1 MKIVAPLTFK
11 QVCAI
16 KKVGRTALGG
26 AVGLY
31 LYIKPTGS
39 KFYVFRFKALD
50 GSRSEITIAP
60 FGTIDL
66 AEARK
71 RATEWKE
78 RLRNGENPSQVKR
91 AELKAKKKA
100 LLDAAIEAEKS
111 ARTFNYVSQL
121 WFDERLKSGFWAKNE
136 VGAAHT
142 MRFLTKYI
150 RPFIGQIPVADI
162 NVHDVFKVLKPIYQS
177 MPNTAKK
184 SLTVMSSVWKWSKAR
199 DWTSGENPADI
210 KGSLGV
216 LLEPYK
222 NSRVK
227 GKNHPALDP
236 LDIPDFFVAL
246 RGLETNAARLTEFLI
261 LTATRSKMAR
271 LLKWSD
277 IDFTN
282 KTATI
287 GESSLKTKGKGA
299 HTIFLSYQAIDL
311 LKLMPKQSEY
321 VFFSRN
327 GGPFSDAAPGKVLK
341 QLHKIATSSGQ
352 DGWLDKKQTKE
363 LGRPIVATAHGTARA
378 TFDTWCRTGDN
389 RKIFDDDAVELC
401 LAHNL
406 RDDYNGAYNRAT
418 LEPERRYIM
427 QAWADYCYSKC
438 DK

>member
-1 MKIVAPLTFK
+1 MKIVSPLTYK

-78 RLRNGENPSQVKR
+78 RLRNGENPAQVKR
-91 AELKAKKKA
+91 AELDAKKRA

-222 NSRVK
+222 NDRVK
-227 GKNHPALDP
+227 GKNHPA
-236 LDIPDFFVAL
+236 
-246 RGLETNAARLTEFLI
+246 FLI

-299 HTIFLSYQAIDL
+299 HTVFLSSQAIDL
-311 LKLMPKQSEY
+311 LRSMPHQSDY
-321 VFFSRN
+321 VFASRN
-327 GGPFSDAAPGKVLK
+327 GSPFSDAAPGKVLK
-341 QLHKIATSSGQ
+341 QLHKMALSSGQ
-352 DGWLDKKQTKE
+352 EGWLDKKQTKE
-363 LGRPIVATAHGTARA
+363 LGTPVVATAHGTARA
-378 TFDTWCRTGDN
+378 TFDTWCRTGEN
-389 RKIFDDDAVELC
+389 RKVFDDDAVELC

-406 RDDYNGAYNRAT
+406 KDDYNGAYNRAT
-418 LEPERRYIM
+418 LEPERRFVM
-427 QAWADYCYSKC
+427 QAWADYCYSKLE
-438 DK
+438 K

>member
-1 MKIVAPLTFK
+1 M
-11 QVCAI
+11 
-16 KKVGRTALGG
+16 
-26 AVGLY
+26 
-31 LYIKPTGS
+31 
-39 KFYVFRFKALD
+39 
-50 GSRSEITIAP
+50 
-60 FGTIDL
+60 
-66 AEARK
+66 
-71 RATEWKE
+71 
-78 RLRNGENPSQVKR
+78 RNGENPTQVKR
-91 AELKAKKKA
+91 AELEAKKRA

-121 WFDERLKSGFWAKNE
+121 WFDERLKSVFWAKNE

-162 NVHDVFKVLKPIYQS
+162 NVHDVFKVLNPIYQS

-222 NSRVK
+222 NDRVK
-227 GKNHPALDP
+227 GKNHPVLDP
-236 LDIPDFFVAL
+236 SDIPDFFVAL

-277 IDFTN
+277 IDFAN

-299 HTIFLSYQAIDL
+299 YMVFLSSQAIDHL
-311 LKLMPKQSEY
+311 RSMPQVIMYLPHVMAVHFLM
-321 VFFSRN
+321 RL
-327 GGPFSDAAPGKVLK
+327 PGK
-341 QLHKIATSSGQ
+341 
-352 DGWLDKKQTKE
+352 
-363 LGRPIVATAHGTARA
+363 
-378 TFDTWCRTGDN
+378 
-389 RKIFDDDAVELC
+389 C
-401 LAHNL
+401 LSNFIKW
-406 RDDYNGAYNRAT
+406 R
-418 LEPERRYIM
+418 
-427 QAWADYCYSKC
+427 
-438 DK
+438 